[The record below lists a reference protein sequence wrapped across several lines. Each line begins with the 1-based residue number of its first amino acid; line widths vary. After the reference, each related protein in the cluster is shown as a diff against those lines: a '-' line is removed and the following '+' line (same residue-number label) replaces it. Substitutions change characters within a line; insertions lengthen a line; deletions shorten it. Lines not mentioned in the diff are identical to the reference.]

1 MQVAIF
7 DFDGTLYEKETFNS
21 LMKHLEE
28 HPNYQAEYKK
38 FYRDILPPFIGHKLK
53 VYPTHKM
60 RANSMQLYVNALDRL
75 SVNELNMF
83 FSDLAQKM
91 RKDFNPLIIESF
103 KEHDANN
110 VYIIHVYGAFT
121 NLLTYVTTEYDFN
134 EVNVIAIPII
144 IYHFSNVVKYIEK

>member
-38 FYRDILPPFIGHKLK
+38 LYRDILPPFIVHKLK

-75 SVNELNMF
+75 SANELNMYF
-83 FSDLAQKM
+83 ANLRQKM
-91 RKDFNPLIIESF
+91 RTDFNHLISERRT
-103 KEHDANN
+103 EHHANK
-110 VYIIHVYGAFT
+110 VYTMLVSGAFT
-121 NLLTYVTTEYDFN
+121 NIGTHFTTEYPCDK
-134 EVNVIAIPII
+134 VIGTDIPII
-144 IYHFSNVVKYIEK
+144 ND

>member
-91 RKDFNPLIIESF
+91 RKDRSE
-103 KEHDANN
+103 EH
-110 VYIIHVYGAFT
+110 T
-121 NLLTYVTTEYDFN
+121 SELQ
-134 EVNVIAIPII
+134 
-144 IYHFSNVVKYIEK
+144 S

>member
-60 RANSMQLYVNALDRL
+60 RENSMQLYVNPLDRL
-75 SVNELNMF
+75 SAIELNKF
-83 FSDLAQKM
+83 FLDLAQKK
-91 RKDFNPLIIESF
+91 RKDFIHLNFERF
-103 KEHDANN
+103 KLHN
-110 VYIIHVYGAFT
+110 VNHIY
-121 NLLTYVTTEYDFN
+121 TY
-134 EVNVIAIPII
+134 
-144 IYHFSNVVKYIEK
+144 